1 MIKNKEEKEK
11 NMCRINPKVDFVF
24 KKLFGSEENKDLLM
38 SFINSVLPDDEQ
50 INYIELRN
58 PYNLANFIND
68 KMSILDVKA
77 SDENGTWYDIEI
89 QVAPQSYY
97 DKRALYYWAKV
108 YSDQLLE
115 KGRYGTI
122 NKVIGI
128 NILDFNYFPDEDY
141 HSMYKIYNSKTKT
154 EYSDLF
160 ELHFIELQKFH
171 TDLNELKTSL
181 DRWVTF
187 LNNAYEYSEDKI
199 PKELQDDRNIKK
211 AIETLENMSLKGQE
225 REIYE
230 QRLKE
235 TIDRVE
241 QIETA
246 LNKGRQEGI
255 KQGIKEGKEQG
266 IKEGIKEGS
275 QKKAIEIAKNLLD
288 VLDNET
294 ISLKT
299 GLSLDEIE
307 KLR

>member
-1 MIKNKEEKEK
+1 MK
-11 NMCRINPKVDFVF
+11 
-24 KKLFGSEENKDLLM
+24 
-38 SFINSVLPDDEQ
+38 
-50 INYIELRN
+50 
-58 PYNLANFIND
+58 
-68 KMSILDVKA
+68 
-77 SDENGTWYDIEI
+77 
-89 QVAPQSYY
+89 
-97 DKRALYYWAKV
+97 
-108 YSDQLLE
+108 
-115 KGRYGTI
+115 
-122 NKVIGI
+122 
-128 NILDFNYFPDEDY
+128 
-141 HSMYKIYNSKTKT
+141 
-154 EYSDLF
+154 
-160 ELHFIELQKFH
+160 
-171 TDLNELKTSL
+171 
-181 DRWVTF
+181 F

-255 KQGIKEGKEQG
+255 EQGIKEGIEQGIKEGKEQG

>member
-1 MIKNKEEKEK
+1 MTKIEKVK
-11 NMCRINPKVDFVF
+11 NMCRINPKVDFAF

-38 SFINSVLPDDEQ
+38 SFINSVLPENEQ

-58 PYNLANFIND
+58 PYNLANFLND

-115 KGRYGTI
+115 KGRYGNI

-128 NILDFNYFPDEDY
+128 NVLDFNYFPDEDY

-171 TDLNELKTSL
+171 VGLKELKTSL

-187 LNNAYEYSEDKI
+187 LNKAYEYSEDKI
-199 PKELQDDRNIKK
+199 PKELQEDKNIKK
-211 AIETLENMSLKGQE
+211 AIEVLDNMSLKGRE

-246 LNKGRQEGI
+246 LNKGR
-255 KQGIKEGKEQG
+255 
-266 IKEGIKEGS
+266 KEGIKEGL
-275 QKKAIEIAKNLLD
+275 QTKAIEIAKNLLD

-294 ISLKT
+294 IALKT